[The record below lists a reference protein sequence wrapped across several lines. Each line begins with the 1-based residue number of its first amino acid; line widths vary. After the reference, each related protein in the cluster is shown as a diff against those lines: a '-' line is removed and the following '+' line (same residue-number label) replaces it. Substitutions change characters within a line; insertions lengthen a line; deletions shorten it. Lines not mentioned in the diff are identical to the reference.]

1 ARTADGIG
9 LELPSYT
16 SRYHA
21 GLNLQAALPS
31 ALRVEP
37 GERVY
42 VPCGFEIGIPD
53 GFCGQVVSEP
63 QVARDSAG
71 SGGLYIIRDSHVWDV
86 AKYVDIF
93 INGKL
98 RTHLGNGDFSYIV
111 MPEGSYGITSTQFG
125 GVYRTVVYQEDLRSL
140 GVRIKIESGKNRYIK
155 YDYDTNSFVILDEED
170 GKDMVDGGNMVE
182 EYGNNEQ

>member
-1 ARTADGIG
+1 MFLKRVIVLSLFLGSVILSG
-9 LELPSYT
+9 CSSSV
-16 SRYHA
+16 SRE
-21 GLNLQAALPS
+21 
-31 ALRVEP
+31 RVEFVKSFP
-37 GERVY
+37 K
-42 VPCGFEIGIPD
+42 PP
-53 GFCGQVVSEP
+53 
-63 QVARDSAG
+63 AG